1 MSQDARSA
9 LQSWKIADANA
20 RVAESQLRQAWAE
33 IEARHSTVVPD
44 QLAKV
49 AAQLRAQANDQLK
62 LTLRLLRPE
71 HHSDSGSDKHGS
83 RP

>member
-20 RVAESQLRQAWAE
+20 RVAESQLRQAWAQVE
-33 IEARHSTVVPD
+33 AHRIEVVPHE
-44 QLAKV
+44 LAKT
-49 AAQLRAQANDQLK
+49 AAELRAQANDQLK

-71 HHSDSGSDKHGS
+71 HPSDSDKHGS
-83 RP
+83 RS

>member
-9 LQSWKIADANA
+9 LQSWKIAEANA

-33 IEARHSTVVPD
+33 VEAHRIQTVPHE
-44 QLAKV
+44 LAKT
-49 AAQLRAQANDQLK
+49 AAELRAQANDQLK

-71 HHSDSGSDKHGS
+71 HQNNNEKHGS